1 MINIRE
7 ANGLFLKLTSD
18 VCVGVRLRMW
28 LFLCQQVGPWVT
40 FLSKEERET
49 SVCSVYC
56 ETTDLIRA
64 HGRFVECIGL
74 LLLSVAS
81 ELLFYS
87 TITPY
92 RTVTLLCINLH
103 LYSSFIC
110 GLSHSY
116 SIICL
121 PPSSSHH
128 RTLHSFTLECV
139 CVLEQHVP
147 CIFSLMLMSEITC
160 DLNSPDQ

>member
-1 MINIRE
+1 MRNIRE

-56 ETTDLIRA
+56 ETTGLIRA
-64 HGRFVECIGL
+64 HGPFVECIGL
-74 LLLSVAS
+74 LLLSVVS

-103 LYSSFIC
+103 LLILHLRVVPLLFHHLPSAFK
-110 GLSHSY
+110 LSPSY
-116 SIICL
+116 STIFYIRMRLCV
-121 PPSSSHH
+121 
-128 RTLHSFTLECV
+128 RTACA
-139 CVLEQHVP
+139 
-147 CIFSLMLMSEITC
+147 IFSLM
-160 DLNSPDQ
+160 